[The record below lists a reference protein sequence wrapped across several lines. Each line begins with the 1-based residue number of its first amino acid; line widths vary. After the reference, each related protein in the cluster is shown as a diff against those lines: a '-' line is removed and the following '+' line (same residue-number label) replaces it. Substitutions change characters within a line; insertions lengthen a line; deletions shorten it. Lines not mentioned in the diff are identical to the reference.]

1 MVLSGFANSYIRT
14 VTGVAVRDCTSGF
27 RCWRREALA
36 RLPIDTMT
44 SDGYSFLVEVTFQ
57 AAAAGV
63 RIAEVPIVFV
73 ERRQGVSKLSAAV
86 LLESLVTPWRLS
98 LTHGRVQSRG
108 R

>member
-1 MVLSGFANSYIRT
+1 LSGFANSYIRT
-14 VTGVAVRDCTSGF
+14 VTGVGVRDCTSGF

-36 RLPIDTMT
+36 RLPVETMT
-44 SDGYSFLVEVTFQ
+44 SDGYSFLVELTFQ

-73 ERRQGVSKLSAAV
+73 ERRQGVSKLSASV
-86 LLESLVTPWRLS
+86 LVESLVTPWRLS

-108 R
+108 Q